1 MKRRAGVAR
10 GAGQVPRHD
19 RRISSDLT
27 RHRGSAQPRSLHL
40 TQVAIMINVIERLR
54 EDVAALCRLTGAR
67 RLDVFGS
74 AARDD
79 FDPAT
84 SDIDFLV
91 DFDDDL
97 PPWAYAQAYFTLK
110 ESLERLFG
118 RPVDLVTSSS
128 VDNPYFRERI
138 DAERKPVYAR

>member
-1 MKRRAGVAR
+1 ML
-10 GAGQVPRHD
+10 
-19 RRISSDLT
+19 IFST
-27 RHRGSAQPRSLHL
+27 
-40 TQVAIMINVIERLR
+40 INVIERLR
-54 EDVAALCRLTGAR
+54 EDVAALCRQSGAR

-97 PPWAYAQAYFTLK
+97 PPRAYAQAYFTLK

-118 RPVDLVTSSS
+118 RPADLVTSSS

>member
-1 MKRRAGVAR
+1 MATLIDIIE
-10 GAGQVPRHD
+10 Q
-19 RRISSDLT
+19 
-27 RHRGSAQPRSLHL
+27 HRD
-40 TQVAIMINVIERLR
+40 
-54 EDVAALCRLTGAR
+54 DVAALCRRAGAR

-91 DFDDDL
+91 DFDDL
-97 PPWAYAQAYFTLK
+97 PPPSYAQAYFTLK

-128 VDNPYFRERI
+128 VENPYFRERI

>member
-1 MKRRAGVAR
+1 MATLIDII
-10 GAGQVPRHD
+10 QQH
-19 RRISSDLT
+19 
-27 RHRGSAQPRSLHL
+27 
-40 TQVAIMINVIERLR
+40 R
-54 EDVAALCRLTGAR
+54 EDVAALCRRAGAR
-67 RLDVFGS
+67 QLDVFGS

-91 DFDDDL
+91 DFDEDL
-97 PPWAYAQAYFTLK
+97 PPRAYADAYFTLK

-118 RPVDLVTSSS
+118 RPVDLVTASS
-128 VDNPYFRERI
+128 VENPYFRERI

>member
-1 MKRRAGVAR
+1 MATLIDIIE
-10 GAGQVPRHD
+10 Q
-19 RRISSDLT
+19 
-27 RHRGSAQPRSLHL
+27 HRD
-40 TQVAIMINVIERLR
+40 
-54 EDVAALCRLTGAR
+54 DVAALCRRAGAR

-79 FDPAT
+79 FDPAS

-91 DFDDDL
+91 DFDDL
-97 PPWAYAQAYFTLK
+97 PPPSYAQAYFTLK

-128 VDNPYFRERI
+128 VENPYFRERI